1 MALNGIATTCSYV
14 DSKPEPS
21 IRHWAMKK
29 RESTP
34 FNLAFL
40 DVMFCGFGAVV
51 LLVMILNGQV
61 LQKREEKKE
70 DLEGELK
77 RVTALYEFARVN
89 LANLQSDVA
98 KTEIREGELEGQARQ
113 LLENIQQ
120 TRQQTEEAKKS
131 AREQG
136 REIKAI
142 ERQKEALENAKKLLE
157 SRKTITAKPSGR
169 MVGFTGD
176 GRRQYL
182 TGLKLGGDRTLIL
195 IDASASMLDET
206 IVNIV
211 RRKLMNAESRRQA
224 PKWSRVVRS
233 LHWLVANLQSK
244 KKFQVYYFNTEAHPV
259 IADTDGQWLSCSDAN
274 RLNDAIASV
283 RQLAP
288 EKGTSLHQAFA
299 VARKLKP
306 KPDSIILLTDGL
318 PTQGSRA
325 TGANTISAKDRLKLF
340 ESAIA
345 RLSSGIPINTLLFP
359 LEGDPTAAEAFW
371 RLAIATGGSFITPS
385 RNWP

>member
-1 MALNGIATTCSYV
+1 
-14 DSKPEPS
+14 
-21 IRHWAMKK
+21 MKK

-34 FNLAFL
+34 FSLAFL
-40 DVMFCGFGAVV
+40 DIMFCGFGAVV

-70 DLEGELK
+70 DLQGELK
-77 RVTALYEFARVN
+77 RVTALFDFARVN
-89 LANLQSDVA
+89 LANLQNDVT

-113 LLENIQQ
+113 LLEKIRETQG
-120 TRQQTEEAKKS
+120 QTEEATKS
-131 AREQG
+131 AREQE
-136 REIKAI
+136 RAIEAI
-142 ERQKEALENAKKLLE
+142 ERQKKALESAKKLLE
-157 SRKTITAKPSGR
+157 SRETITAKPSGR
-169 MVGFTGD
+169 IVGFTGD

-195 IDASASMLDET
+195 LDASASMLDEI

-224 PKWSRVVRS
+224 PKWRRVVRS
-233 LHWLVANLQSK
+233 LHWLVANLHSK

-259 IADTDGQWLSCSDAN
+259 IADTEGRWLSSSDAN
-274 RLNDAIASV
+274 LLNNAIASV

-318 PTQGSRA
+318 PTLGSRA
-325 TGANTISAKDRLKLF
+325 TGANTISAKARLRLF
-340 ESAIA
+340 ESATN
-345 RLSSGIPINTLLFP
+345 RLPSGIPINTLLFP

>member
-1 MALNGIATTCSYV
+1 
-14 DSKPEPS
+14 
-21 IRHWAMKK
+21 MKK

-34 FNLAFL
+34 FSLAFL
-40 DVMFCGFGAVV
+40 DIMFCGFGAVV

-70 DLEGELK
+70 DLQGELK
-77 RVTALYEFARVN
+77 RVTALFDFARVN
-89 LANLQSDVA
+89 LANLQNDVT

-113 LLENIQQ
+113 LLEKIRETQG
-120 TRQQTEEAKKS
+120 QTEEATKS
-131 AREQG
+131 AREQE
-136 REIKAI
+136 RAIEAI
-142 ERQKEALENAKKLLE
+142 ERQKKALESAKKLLE
-157 SRKTITAKPSGR
+157 SRETITAKPSGR
-169 MVGFTGD
+169 IVGFTGD

-195 IDASASMLDET
+195 LDASASMLDEI

-211 RRKLMNAESRRQA
+211 RRKLMNAECRQA
-224 PKWSRVVRS
+224 PKWRRVVRS
-233 LHWLVANLQSK
+233 LHWLVANLHSK

-259 IADTDGQWLSCSDAN
+259 IADTEGRWLSSSDAN
-274 RLNDAIASV
+274 LLNNAIASV

-318 PTQGSRA
+318 PTLGSRA
-325 TGANTISAKDRLKLF
+325 TGANTISAKARLRLF
-340 ESAIA
+340 ESATN
-345 RLSSGIPINTLLFP
+345 RLPSRIPINTLLFP

>member
-1 MALNGIATTCSYV
+1 
-14 DSKPEPS
+14 
-21 IRHWAMKK
+21 MKK

-34 FNLAFL
+34 FSVAFL
-40 DVMFCGFGAVV
+40 DIMFCGFGAVV

-70 DLEGELK
+70 DLQGELK
-77 RVTALYEFARVN
+77 RVTALYDFAREHM
-89 LANLQSDVA
+89 ANLQNDVTE
-98 KTEIREGELEGQARQ
+98 TEIKEGELEGQARQ
-113 LLENIQQ
+113 LLEKIHKTRRQ
-120 TRQQTEEAKKS
+120 TDEATKS
-131 AREQG
+131 AREQE
-136 REIKAI
+136 RAIKAI

-157 SRKTITAKPSGR
+157 SRESITAKPSGR
-169 MVGFTGD
+169 IVGFTGD

-195 IDASASMLDET
+195 LDASASMLDEI

-211 RRKLMNAESRRQA
+211 RRKLMNAESRRHA
-224 PKWSRVVRS
+224 PKWRRVVRS

-244 KKFQVYYFNTEAHPV
+244 KRFQVYYFNTEAHPV
-259 IADTDGQWLSCSDAN
+259 IADTEGRWLSSSDAN

-318 PTQGSRA
+318 PTQGVRA
-325 TGANTISAKDRLKLF
+325 TGANTISAKARLRLF
-340 ESAIA
+340 EAA
-345 RLSSGIPINTLLFP
+345 TDRVPSGIPINTLLFP